1 MEKLKNKITDLSLKW
16 SEALILSRV
25 GKYMKKKHKSK
36 KWKPGQDWVQ
46 YSGPFFSEEEYKAAV
61 ESLLSE
67 WLIFGKKGRKFELE
81 FAEKLGKEFGIL
93 TNSGSSANL
102 LMVSL
107 LKSKKSE
114 FNIPDG
120 AKFITPVV
128 CFPTTINPLIQ
139 NGFEPVFVDVTL
151 PNLHIDLDQVEALLK
166 KDKKREIRGIIFA
179 HVLGNPPD
187 MDRLMKLIEKYDL
200 VFLEDSCDALGSTW
214 DNKPM
219 GSFGDIS
226 TCSFFPAHHM
236 TMGEGGFVATNSNR
250 NRMALAS
257 LRDWGR
263 ACYCNSNKPG
273 NVTNGTACGC
283 RFGPWFPNQPDIIYD
298 HRYVFDEIGYNLKP
312 LELQACMGL
321 KQLEKLDYMHERR
334 KHNFKRMHEIFSEY
348 DCMFHL
354 PSAEEKADVSWFG
367 FLVTLRDGVTF
378 KKSALIDHLEAAK
391 IQTRSYFTGNA
402 LFHPA
407 YQDLAKKYKDPAGQF
422 PVATKSTKDTFFVGV
437 WPGMTDEQ
445 MDYIQEVLRKFCW
458 KYKISIPYDERK

>member
-16 SEALILSRV
+16 NEALILSRV

-139 NGFEPVFVDVTL
+139 NGYEPVFVDVTL

-334 KHNFKRMHEIFSEY
+334 KHNFKRMHEIFSEF

-445 MDYIQEVLRKFCW
+445 MDYIQEVLCKFCW